1 MCASRLFVA
10 LALALASSSA
20 TAQTPAGCAGPIAS
34 AICAAVERRLG
45 GDATVDVKDV
55 DARLIADAA
64 RFEARPAPGTRVGEP
79 ARFLLH
85 DARSGA
91 RVGEA
96 RATVQVTRTVARI
109 ASPVARGARIGAE
122 AVEAVTEPLD
132 GRPLSA
138 LPTPAEVV
146 GARALRDLQ
155 AGEIVTSGIV
165 RVEPLVSSGQRVTI
179 VARIGEVVVEGQGI
193 AAQDGGLGDIV
204 RLVNADSKRPL
215 RGRVVDAGRVE
226 VFHEP

>member
-1 MCASRLFVA
+1 MSASRLLVA
-10 LALALASSSA
+10 LAVVLTSSIA
-20 TAQTPAGCAGPIAS
+20 TAQAPAGCAGPVAA
-34 AICAAVERRLG
+34 AICAAVEGRLG
-45 GDATVDVKDV
+45 GDAAVVVKDV

-64 RFEARPAPGTRVGEP
+64 RVEARPAPGARVGER

-85 DARSGA
+85 DARSGT

-96 RATVQVTRTVARI
+96 LATVQVTRTVARLV
-109 ASPVARGARIGAE
+109 APVARGARIGRE
-122 AVEAVTEPLD
+122 MVEAVTEPLD

-138 LPTPAEVV
+138 LPTPVEVV

-155 AGEIVTSGIV
+155 AGELLTPGVV
-165 RVEPLVSSGQRVTI
+165 RVDPLVSSGQRVTL
-179 VARIGEVVVEGQGI
+179 VARVGGVVVEAQGI
-193 AAQDGGLGDIV
+193 AAQDGGLGDTV